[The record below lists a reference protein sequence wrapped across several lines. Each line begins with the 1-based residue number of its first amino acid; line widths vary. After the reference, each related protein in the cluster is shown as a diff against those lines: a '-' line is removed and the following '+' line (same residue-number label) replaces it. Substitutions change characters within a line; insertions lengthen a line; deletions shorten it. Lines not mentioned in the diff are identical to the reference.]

1 VTAID
6 LLPHLS
12 AGLNGAMLALLIA
25 GFAAIRRGR
34 RDVHPKLMVSALML
48 GVAFLIL
55 YVVQYSLMGHR
66 RFPGDDAVRTL
77 FLAILTTH
85 TILAVVAVPLI
96 LRSVYL
102 AARRR
107 FAEHRR
113 FVHFTYPIWL
123 YVSFTGIV
131 IYWMNNHLR
140 PGLAG

>member
-1 VTAID
+1 VSTLD

-12 AGLNGAMLALLIA
+12 AALNGVMFALLIA

-34 RDVHPKLMVSALML
+34 RDLHPRLMLSALAL

-55 YVVQYSLMGHR
+55 YVVQYSLTGHR

-85 TILAVVAVPLI
+85 TMLAVVAVPLI

-102 AARRR
+102 AARAR
-107 FAEHRR
+107 FPEHRR
-113 FVHFTYPIWL
+113 LVRFTYPIWL
-123 YVSFTGIV
+123 YVSFTGLV
-131 IYWMNNHLR
+131 IYWMSNHLR
-140 PGLAG
+140 PGPAA

>member
-34 RDVHPKLMVSALML
+34 RDVHPKLMVSALTL

-85 TILAVVAVPLI
+85 TILAVVVVPLI

-102 AARRR
+102 AARAR

-113 FVHFTYPIWL
+113 FVRFTYPIWL

-140 PGLAG
+140 PGLTG